1 MSTTEPDADPGMRAI
16 EILLVEDNASDLELT
31 LRAFQVHHLTNTIQ
45 VARDGDEALTYLFG
59 GEPVRPP
66 DLVLLDLR
74 LPKVSGKDVLARIRG
89 DARTAHVPV
98 IVFTSSTEDRDFR
111 ECMALG
117 ANAYIVKPT
126 DFGQFALAVR
136 RMGLQWT
143 LQAPVHS

>member
-1 MSTTEPDADPGMRAI
+1 MECDDGHLRSI

-31 LRAFQVHHLTNTIQ
+31 LRAFQVHHLTNT
-45 VARDGDEALTYLFG
+45 VHVVRDGEQALKFLFG
-59 GEPVRPP
+59 DAGVAPGPLP

-74 LPKVSGKDVLARIRG
+74 LPKVSGKEVLARVR
-89 DARTAHVPV
+89 AEPRTAGLPV
-98 IVFTSSTEDRDFR
+98 IVFTSSTEDGDFQ

-143 LQAPVHS
+143 LLAPTGS

>member
-1 MSTTEPDADPGMRAI
+1 MSTTDVGTRPI

-31 LRAFQVHHLTNTIQ
+31 LRAFQVHHLTNTIH
-45 VARDGDEALTYLFG
+45 VARDGDEALAFLYG
-59 GEPVRPP
+59 GRLDHAP

-74 LPKVSGKDVLARIRG
+74 LPKVSGKEVLAKIRG
-89 DARTAHVPV
+89 DERTAHVPV

-136 RMGLQWT
+136 RMGLKWT
-143 LQAPVHS
+143 LLAPAHG